1 MTQGDASEFS
11 LAVISDAHFHDI
23 EGDYGISGVQA
34 GARRLSL
41 QTWAHSRE
49 STRVYNESAAAFE
62 AALHEVVARNIRHVV
77 LLGDYTDDGQ
87 RETTQR
93 LAERLSKHEAR
104 YGTRFYALPG
114 NHDIFGPSGRHQSRF
129 FLRPDGSSVRVTSDD
144 RDPPP
149 GSIVSP
155 AMYCEGYPTGL
166 APMALHGYFRRPE
179 DLLWETPFGQDDR
192 PDARTYEVAS
202 EDGQNHYRLMD
213 ASYLVE
219 PEPGLWLLMLDAN
232 VFEPRN
238 GVFRRGSKRAFID
251 STAAGWNAV
260 LRLKPFLLDW
270 IRGVSARAEADG
282 KTLLAFS
289 HYPAIDPFDDRE
301 GFEQALFPAS
311 PLNARKPQNDVAEAL
326 VSAGISLHFSG
337 HLHVDGISQRRQP
350 KHVLTNIAV
359 PSLVAYPP
367 VFKHVTTGPDGL
379 AVKSIDL
386 CRMQLDP
393 DIIALYRREAE
404 REGLSPDTALAAL
417 AASDYGSF
425 LHAHTHA
432 LVTHRYLPRE
442 WPETVVEVI
451 SSMSVADLCSDPRT
465 APQIGQAAIPDAWQD
480 ISVSDI
486 VTDWYCLRQAG
497 TMGKSLLGPQTL
509 ELMRTIAARFVEPAE
524 DGGKGAV
531 AGYLETFFRS
541 MLFFVER
548 AERLDGVQQFELRG
562 RG

>member
-1 MTQGDASEFS
+1 MSGDDASEFS

-62 AALHEVVARNIRHVV
+62 AALHEVAARNIRHVV

-87 RETTQR
+87 RETTRR

-114 NHDIFGPSGRHQSRF
+114 NHDIFGPAGRHQSRF
-129 FLRPDGSSVRVTSDD
+129 FLRSDGSSVRITSDD

-149 GSIVSP
+149 DSVVSP

-166 APMALHGYFRRPE
+166 APMARHGYFRRPE
-179 DLLWETPFGQDDR
+179 DLMWETPFGQDDR
-192 PDARTYEVAS
+192 PEARTYEVAS
-202 EDGQNHYRLMD
+202 EDGENRYWLMD

-238 GVFRRGSKRAFID
+238 GQFRKGSKRAFID
-251 STAAGWNAV
+251 STAAGWNAA

-270 IRGVSARAEADG
+270 IRDVSARAEANG

-289 HYPAIDPFDDRE
+289 HYPAIDPLDDSE

-311 PLNARKPQNDVAEAL
+311 PFNARKPLDDVAEAL
-326 VSAGISLHFSG
+326 VSAGLSLHFSG
-337 HLHVDGISQRRQP
+337 HLHVDGISQFRRGE
-350 KHVLTNIAV
+350 HAFTNIAV

-367 VFKHVTTGPDGL
+367 AFKQVTTGPDDIT
-379 AVKSIDL
+379 VRSIDL
-386 CRMQLDP
+386 CSLPLDQ

-404 REGLSPDTALAAL
+404 REGLSSDTAIS
-417 AASDYGSF
+417 ASDYGRF

-432 LVTHRYLPRE
+432 LVTYRYFPRE

-451 SSMSVADLCSDPRT
+451 SSMTLADLCSDPRT
-465 APQIGQAAIPDAWQD
+465 APKIGQDPIPDAWQH
-480 ISVSDI
+480 ISVVDL
-486 VTDWYCLRQAG
+486 VADWYCLRQAG
-497 TMGKSLLGPQTL
+497 TVGRSLMGLQKL
-509 ELMRTIAARFVEPAE
+509 ELMRVIAARFVAAVEE
-524 DGGKGAV
+524 DEKGAV
-531 AGYLETFFRS
+531 ADYLQTFFRS
-541 MLFFVER
+541 MLFYVER
-548 AERLDGVQQFELRG
+548 AERLDAVQRFDFRG
-562 RG
+562 RS

>member
-1 MTQGDASEFS
+1 MSGGDASEFS
-11 LAVISDAHFHDI
+11 LAIISDAHFHDI
-23 EGDYGISGVQA
+23 EGDYGVSGVPA

-49 STRVYNESAAAFE
+49 SARVYNESAAAFE
-62 AALHEVVARNIRHVV
+62 AVLHEVVARNIGHVV

-87 RETTQR
+87 RETTRR
-93 LAERLSKHEAR
+93 LAERLSRHEAR

-144 RDPPP
+144 RDPPHD
-149 GSIVSP
+149 SVVSP
-155 AMYCEGYPTGL
+155 SMYCEGYPTGL
-166 APMALHGYFRRPE
+166 APMARHGYFRRPE

-192 PDARTYEVAS
+192 PEARIYEVLS

-219 PEPGLWLLMLDAN
+219 PQPGLWLLMLDAN

-238 GVFRRGSKRAFID
+238 GAFRRGSKRAFID

-260 LRLKPFLLDW
+260 LRMKPFLLDW
-270 IRGVSARAEADG
+270 IQNVSARAEANG

-311 PLNARKPQNDVAEAL
+311 PLNARKPHSDVAETL
-326 VSAGISLHFSG
+326 SSAGISLHFSG
-337 HLHVDGISQRRQP
+337 HLHVDGISQHRRGE
-350 KHVLTNIAV
+350 HALTNIAV

-367 VFKHVTTGPDGL
+367 VFKHVTTAADGL
-379 AVKSIDL
+379 TVRSIDL
-386 CRMQLDP
+386 CHKPLDP

-404 REGLSPDTALAAL
+404 REGLSPDTALTAE
-417 AASDYGSF
+417 DYGSF

-432 LVTHRYLPRE
+432 LVTHRYFPRE
-442 WPETVVEVI
+442 WPETVVETI

-465 APQIGQAAIPDAWQD
+465 APHIGQVEIPDAWRH
-480 ISVSDI
+480 ISVIDL

-497 TMGKSLLGPQTL
+497 TLGKRLIGPQKL
-509 ELMRTIAARFVEPAE
+509 ELMRTVAARFVEPAE
-524 DGGKGAV
+524 DGEKEEV

-548 AERLDGVQQFELRG
+548 AERLDGVQHFNLRG
-562 RG
+562 H

>member
-1 MTQGDASEFS
+1 MTRGDASDFS
-11 LAVISDAHFHDI
+11 LAVISDAHFHDV
-23 EGDYGISGVQA
+23 EGDYGVPGVPA

-62 AALHEVVARNIRHVV
+62 AALHEVVAQNIRHVV

-87 RETTQR
+87 RETTKR

-114 NHDIFGPSGRHQSRF
+114 NHDIFGPAGRHQSRF
-129 FLRPDGSSVRVTSDD
+129 FLRSDGSSVRITSDD

-149 GSIVSP
+149 DSVVSP

-166 APMALHGYFRRPE
+166 APMARYGYFRRPE
-179 DLLWETPFGQDDR
+179 DLLWETPFGQGDR
-192 PDARTYEVAS
+192 SESRTYEVAS
-202 EDGQNHYRLMD
+202 EDGENRFRLMD

-238 GVFRRGSKRAFID
+238 GVFRSGSKRAFVD

-270 IRGVSARAEADG
+270 IRNVSARAEANG
-282 KTLLAFS
+282 KTLLTFS
-289 HYPAIDPFDDRE
+289 HYPAVDPFDDRQ

-311 PLNARKPQNDVAEAL
+311 PLNARKPHNDVAEAL

-337 HLHVDGISQRRQP
+337 HLHVDGISQHRQGQ
-350 KHVLTNIAV
+350 HVLTNIAV

-367 VFKHVTTGPDGL
+367 VFKHLTAGPDGL
-379 AVKSIDL
+379 TVKSIDL
-386 CRMQLDP
+386 CHMPLNP

-404 REGLSPDTALAAL
+404 REGLSPDTALAAG
-417 AASDYGSF
+417 DYGSF

-432 LVTHRYLPRE
+432 LVAHRYFPRE
-442 WPETVVEVI
+442 WPEAAVEAI

-465 APQIGQAAIPDAWQD
+465 APHIGRAAIPDAWQD
-480 ISVSDI
+480 ISVIDL

-497 TMGKSLLGPQTL
+497 TMGRSLLGLQKL

-524 DGGKGAV
+524 DSEKGEV
-531 AGYLETFFRS
+531 AAYLETFFRS

-548 AERLDGVQQFELRG
+548 AERLDGVQQFDLRG
-562 RG
+562 RW